1 MSAPIKTFWWRWKY
15 PHRLNFGDELTP
27 PLVERLTG
35 RRVQWAAPDRCDLV
49 GAGSV
54 VQMIL
59 RRRKSNQ
66 PLVWGSGFIRDAGE
80 GEEPARLDVL
90 AVRGRSTLGRVENL
104 SPREIAL
111 GDPGILAPLLVD
123 GPVTKRYSLG
133 VIPHYH
139 DVTSPV
145 VEQMR
150 ALGSGVR
157 VIDVAWTPQEVAQE
171 IAACDAVIS
180 SSLHGLIFSDALGV
194 PNAHIRLGDRLKGGL
209 YKFHDYYSA
218 YSAAGR
224 YREYTVPGG
233 GPQSLRAV
241 VDPVIDGY
249 AEPVGLRDLQEGLTT
264 ALRKLF

>member
-1 MSAPIKTFWWRWKY
+1 MAAAIKTFWWRWKY

-35 RRVQWAAPDRCDLV
+35 RRVTWAAPDRCDLV

-59 RRRKSNQ
+59 RKQGENQ
-66 PLVWGSGFIRDAGE
+66 PRVWGGGFIRAAEE
-80 GEEPARLDVL
+80 GEEPARLDLL

-104 SPREIAL
+104 ADREIAL
-111 GDPGILAPLLVD
+111 GDPGILAPLLLD
-123 GPVTKRYSLG
+123 GTVRKRHSLG

-139 DVTSPV
+139 DAASPV

-150 ALGSGVR
+150 SLGSGVR
-157 VIDVAWTPQEVAQE
+157 VIDVAWTPQEVARE
-171 IAACDAVIS
+171 IAACDAIIS

-194 PNAHIRLGDRLKGGL
+194 PNAHIRLGDKLKGGL

-218 YSAAGR
+218 YPVPDR
-224 YREYTVPGG
+224 YREYTVPAR
-233 GPQSLRAV
+233 GPASVTEVVDAV
-241 VDPVIDGY
+241 VDGF
-249 AEPVGLRDLQEGLTT
+249 AEPEGLPDLQQGLVR
-264 ALRKLF
+264 ALEAL